1 MPNPPQQFLEVP
13 LQAGDVVLREAKNG
27 IILVRVGLD
36 SEGNLTTTETIFEDR
51 QPVLKRRIEVEASP
65 RVMPMAEALRA
76 IARDLLGT
84 PTRFGLFIGLQSPGK
99 KHICPHRQSGC
110 TLPHPLD

>member
-1 MPNPPQQFLEVP
+1 METPQQFLPVP
-13 LQAGDVVLREAKNG
+13 LQEGDVVLREAENG
-27 IILVRVGLD
+27 VILMRVCRED
-36 SEGNLTTTETIFEDR
+36 GNLVVVETVFEDR
-51 QPVLKRRIEVEASP
+51 QPVLKKRIEVEANP

-84 PTRFGLFIGLQSPGK
+84 ATRLGLFIGLQAPGK
-99 KHICPHRQSGC
+99 KYLCPHRQSGC